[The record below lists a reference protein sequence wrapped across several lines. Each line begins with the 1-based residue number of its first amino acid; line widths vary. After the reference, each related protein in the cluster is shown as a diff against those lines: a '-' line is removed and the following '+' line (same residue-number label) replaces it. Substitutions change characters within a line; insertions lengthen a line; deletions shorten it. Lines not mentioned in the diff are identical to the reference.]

1 MSEIKKLEQNE
12 IEAITNI
19 RKNYFNIQNVIGQIH
34 LSRNNLDKQ
43 LENLN
48 IQEEQIMKEYTNTQN
63 KEKEFV
69 QSLQEKYGVGTLDIE
84 KGEFIS
90 STPQS

>member
-1 MSEIKKLEQNE
+1 
-12 IEAITNI
+12 
-19 RKNYFNIQNVIGQIH
+19 
-34 LSRNNLDKQ
+34 
-43 LENLN
+43 
-48 IQEEQIMKEYTNTQN
+48 MKEYTNTQN

-90 STPQS
+90 SAPQS

>member
-90 STPQS
+90 SAPQS